1 MPTLLIL
8 GATSDMAVAIARKFA
23 AAGYD
28 IQLAARNANR
38 LRPLQSDLAIRHSV
52 SSTLH
57 EFDAAQPATH
67 AAFLSS
73 LPTLP
78 DITICVFGYL
88 GDQQLAESE
97 WSECERILQTNYIGA
112 VSILNLV
119 ANDYATKGSGLIAG
133 ISSVA
138 GERGRQSNYFYG
150 SAKAGFTA
158 YLSGLRNRLFQKGIH
173 VLTIQP
179 GFVDTKMTENM
190 PLPGPAILVATPD
203 LIADVVY
210 NAVIKK
216 KNVVYVKWF
225 WRWIMLLI
233 KSIPE
238 SLFKKLKL

>member
-23 AAGYD
+23 ANGYD
-28 IQLAARNANR
+28 IQLAARNASR
-38 LRPLQSDLAIRHSV
+38 LQPLRSDLTIRYSV
-52 SSTLH
+52 KSTIH

-73 LPTLP
+73 LETRP
-78 DITICVFGYL
+78 DFCICVFGYL
-88 GDQQLAESE
+88 GDQEKAESD
-97 WSECERILQTNYIGA
+97 WAECEKTLLVNYVGA

-119 ANDYATKGSGLIAG
+119 ANEFAARGNGGIAG

-158 YLSGLRNRLFQKGIH
+158 YLSGLRNRLFHKGVH

-179 GFVDTKMTENM
+179 GFVATKMTENM
-190 PLPGPAILVATPD
+190 PLPGPALLVATPE
-203 LIADVVY
+203 
-210 NAVIKK
+210 AVANTTYKAITKK
-216 KNVVYVKWF
+216 KNVIYVKWF

-238 SLFKKLKL
+238 SMFKKLKM